1 MAFSPSDGR
10 ETEGIHTAAM
20 LSDYIVPNPYKLR
33 LNKVV
38 PAAIA
43 LIQVKSV
50 FFFFPR
56 KPLITEVPIPSRI
69 FAPDLRKTLENALKP
84 NYHQSPNHPL
94 FLSCLACVSL
104 PATLIDTSKY

>member
-10 ETEGIHTAAM
+10 ETEGIHTAVM
-20 LSDYIVPNPYKLR
+20 LSDYIFPNPYKLR

-50 FFFFPR
+50 F
-56 KPLITEVPIPSRI
+56 I
-69 FAPDLRKTLENALKP
+69 FSPENL
-84 NYHQSPNHPL
+84 
-94 FLSCLACVSL
+94 
-104 PATLIDTSKY
+104 